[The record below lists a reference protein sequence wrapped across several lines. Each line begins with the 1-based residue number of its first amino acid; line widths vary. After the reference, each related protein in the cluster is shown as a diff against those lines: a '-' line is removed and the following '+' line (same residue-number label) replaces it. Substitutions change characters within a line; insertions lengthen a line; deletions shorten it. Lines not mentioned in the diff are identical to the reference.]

1 MIVGLASP
9 RVASSVDD
17 GLERVRRCMADA
29 PRRAPAIV
37 CFPEAYLPGL
47 RGQDF
52 DVPAF
57 DEAEQERALT
67 AVAGRAGRTGSRSF
81 SAWSGSRRRAVRSPR
96 S

>member
-1 MIVGLASP
+1 MATLNIALASP

-17 GLERVRRCMADA
+17 GLERVRRLMAA
-29 PRRAPAIV
+29 ASGRGALLV

-57 DEAEQERALT
+57 ETADQQRALDS
-67 AVAGRAGRTGSRSF
+67 VSGGRALWESASS
-81 SAWSGSRRRAVRSPR
+81 SAWSAS
-96 S
+96 